1 LVIRFLF
8 RAILALVIVVGAL
21 YGFGLSMPR
30 DHVVS
35 SRINLSA
42 SPDSVFSV
50 LRAFGDYPNWD
61 RDFSSSVRGKSSS
74 GREVWLQKAT
84 GMTMSIEVKESRAPN
99 RLVTEVVTDEKSQW
113 GGTWTYEVKST
124 GAGTEVTITE
134 EGWIKAPP
142 LRVIMKLMGTHRTA
156 DRVLKNLGA
165 RFDELVTPTHVR

>member
-1 LVIRFLF
+1 MIRFLV
-8 RAILALVIVVGAL
+8 RAVVALVVVVGLA
-21 YGFGLSMPR
+21 YGVGLGMPR

-35 SRINLSA
+35 SRINLTA
-42 SPDSVFSV
+42 SPDSVFTV

-74 GREVWLQKAT
+74 GREVWIQETT
-84 GMTMSIEVKESRAPN
+84 GMTMAIEVRESRAPS
-99 RLVTEVVTDEKSQW
+99 RLVTEVVTDEKSLW
-113 GGTWTYEVKST
+113 GGVWTYEVKST

-134 EGWIKAPP
+134 NGWITSPP
-142 LRVIMKLMGTHRTA
+142 LRVLMKLMGTHRTA